1 MNGFLR
7 NERGGAARWIIIL
20 IIIAAGTYGYQYFK
34 KTPRYALIQFK
45 KAILFS
51 NSETAQKFVDL
62 DSVIRGLP
70 ESVTRGQPDEV
81 VKKRLIY
88 ELDAPG
94 EKSFFSSA
102 RDWSVITVPVTV
114 SRDQLTATVQPVEGT
129 SVTLEKTPEEYWA
142 ITAIQLD
149 S

>member
-20 IIIAAGTYGYQYFK
+20 IIIAAGIYGYQYFK

-51 NSETAQKFVDL
+51 NSETAQKFVDF

-70 ESVTRGQPDEV
+70 ESVTHGQPDEV

-94 EKSFFSSA
+94 EKSFFSSVKG
-102 RDWSVITVPVTV
+102 WSVITVPVTV

-129 SVTLEKTPEEYWA
+129 SVTLERTPEEYWV